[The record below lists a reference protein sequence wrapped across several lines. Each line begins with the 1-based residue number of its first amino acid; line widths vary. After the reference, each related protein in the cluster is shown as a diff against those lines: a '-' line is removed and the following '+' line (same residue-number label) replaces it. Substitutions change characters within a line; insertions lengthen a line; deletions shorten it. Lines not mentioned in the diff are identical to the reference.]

1 MRRRRLPLG
10 FPGNGRRTISMPSS
24 LNSVPF
30 YQAQGYVVDE
40 MTSVLLA
47 GDVPLPCASMH
58 KLLGG

>member
-1 MRRRRLPLG
+1 
-10 FPGNGRRTISMPSS
+10 MPSS

-30 YQAQGYVVDE
+30 YQARGYVVDE